1 MDSSTPFVIFVMK
14 VWRWEPQVESVLGS
28 IYVYR
33 VHDYVEQLAVVAS
46 LEKFLDEHPR
56 VKLVSIRHCV
66 ATPVSALSGLELVK
80 DLTVL

>member
-1 MDSSTPFVIFVMK
+1 MDSSTPFVIK
-14 VWRWEPQVESVLGS
+14 VCLWEPQVESVLGS

-56 VKLVSIRHCV
+56 VKMVSIRHCV
-66 ATPVSALSGLELVK
+66 ATPVSALPGRLEWVK
-80 DLTVL
+80 HLTVL